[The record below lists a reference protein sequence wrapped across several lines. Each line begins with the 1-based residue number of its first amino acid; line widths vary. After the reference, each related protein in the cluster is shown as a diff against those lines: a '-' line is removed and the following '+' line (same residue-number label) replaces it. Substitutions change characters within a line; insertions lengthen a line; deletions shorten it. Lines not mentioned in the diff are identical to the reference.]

1 MPNGMTGAVV
11 MGKAGSLKEEGIKL
25 VGGCWVV
32 DDWMEGAS
40 CVVGVAWF
48 IVDEMGAWEARDRL
62 MPDEMTGAVN
72 MGREVLTFVGVEVL
86 FENIEINTED
96 QYPTCLAA

>member
-11 MGKAGSLKEEGIKL
+11 MGRTGLFKEEGIKL

-40 CVVGVAWF
+40 CVIEVGWF
-48 IVDEMGAWEARDRL
+48 IVDDMGAWEAKDGL
-62 MPDEMTGAVN
+62 MSDEMTGAVY
-72 MGREVLTFVGVEVL
+72 MGREVLTFVGVEVM
-86 FENIEINTED
+86 FENIKINTED
-96 QYPTCLAA
+96 QYATCLAA

>member
-11 MGKAGSLKEEGIKL
+11 MRKAGLLKEEGIKL
-25 VGGCWVV
+25 AGGCWVV

-48 IVDEMGAWEARDRL
+48 IVDEMGAWEARDGL
-62 MPDEMTGAVN
+62 MSGDITGAVN
-72 MGREVLTFVGVEVL
+72 MGRELLTFVGVEVL
-86 FENIEINTED
+86 FENIEMKTED

>member
-1 MPNGMTGAVV
+1 MTGVV
-11 MGKAGSLKEEGIKL
+11 VIGRTGLLKVEGIKL

-40 CVVGVAWF
+40 CVVEVAWF
-48 IVDEMGAWEARDRL
+48 IVDDMGAWEARGGL
-62 MPDEMTGAVN
+62 MSDEMTGAVK
-72 MGREVLTFVGVEVL
+72 MGREVLAFVGVEVM

-96 QYPTCLAA
+96 QYATCLAA